1 MPINQ
6 SFSWWC
12 FAGRELSDE
21 ALLSSAKKIGYSA
34 VELVPDGLLQAA
46 CDHGLAIS
54 SHGAHQSIASGLND
68 PREHDRIES
77 EIKKSLELAVQ
88 YGIRT
93 LITFSGERRAG
104 YSDTEA
110 LINCAKGLRRVTK
123 AAEEAGVFL
132 SMELLNSKVDH
143 KLYQCDHTEWGACLC
158 EMTESDR
165 VKLLN
170 DIYHMQIMEGDVIRT
185 IRRYSSYFSHY
196 HTAGNPGR
204 RDMDDT
210 QELCYPPIMRAIL
223 ETGYDGYVGH
233 EFIPKGTD
241 TLGALKAAFDL
252 CNV

>member
-12 FAGRELSDE
+12 FANRELADQDLM
-21 ALLSSAKKIGYSA
+21 AAAKQIGYA
-34 VELVPDGLLQAA
+34 GCELVPLPLHQAA
-46 CDHGLAIS
+46 RDNGLVIAAHAGHQGIS
-54 SHGAHQSIASGLND
+54 SGLND

-77 EIKKSLELAVQ
+77 EIKTNLENAVKF
-88 YGIRT
+88 GIPT
-93 LITFSGERRAG
+93 LITFSGERTACF
-104 YSDTEA
+104 SDYEG

-123 AAEEAGVFL
+123 AAEEAGIYL

-143 KLYQCDHTEWGACLC
+143 KQYQCDHTEWGAALC
-158 EMTESDR
+158 EMVDSDR
-165 VKLLN
+165 VKLLY

-185 IRRYSSYFSHY
+185 IRANSQYISHY

-223 ETGYDGYVGH
+223 ETEYTGYVGH
-233 EFIPKGTD
+233 EFVPKGPAKE
-241 TLGALKAAFDL
+241 ALKAAFDL